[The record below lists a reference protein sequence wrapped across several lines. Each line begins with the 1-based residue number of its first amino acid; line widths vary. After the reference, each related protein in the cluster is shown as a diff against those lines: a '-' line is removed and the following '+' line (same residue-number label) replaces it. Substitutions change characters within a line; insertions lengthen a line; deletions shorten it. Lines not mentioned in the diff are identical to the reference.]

1 MNTAGLGIGGHVVAI
16 PAHIGLFYDG
26 ASERRHARLEFLRP
40 AVEDRRQGIM
50 LLAPSS
56 IAQSARRDLEADLG
70 GSLDSD
76 VRSGRVRLV
85 HYRNDPDL
93 FLENIRGALTAL
105 AAKGLDAIRV
115 FAQVVWGAPG
125 FPVPEDHLW
134 AESRINDLLAG
145 RQVIFVCAYDV
156 SQLPSRALVNGGL
169 ETHPS
174 VVIGGRLSDSPSYL
188 APPEYMRSLMLGL
201 TKPASASERGRLT

>member
-1 MNTAGLGIGGHVVAI
+1 MNRAGLGIGSHVVAI

-76 VRSGRVRLV
+76 VRSGRVRVV
-85 HYRNDPDL
+85 HYSNDPDL
-93 FLENIRGALTAL
+93 FLENMRDALTAL
-105 AAKGLDAIRV
+105 AAKRLDAIRV
-115 FAQVVWGAPG
+115 FAQVAWGAPG

-156 SQLPSRALVNGGL
+156 SRLPSRALNGGL

-188 APPEYMRSLMLGL
+188 APPEYMRSLVLSL
-201 TKPASASERGRLT
+201 SKPASAPDGGRLT

>member
-1 MNTAGLGIGGHVVAI
+1 MNRAGLGIGGDVVAI

-26 ASERRHARLEFLRP
+26 ASERRRARLEFLRP
-40 AVEDRRQGIM
+40 AIEDRRQGIM

-76 VRSGRVRLV
+76 VRSGRVRVV
-85 HYRNDPDL
+85 HYSNDPDL

-115 FAQVVWGAPG
+115 FAQVAWGAPG

-134 AESRINDLLAG
+134 AESRINYLLAG

-156 SQLPSRALVNGGL
+156 SQLPGLALVNGGL

-188 APPEYMRSLMLGL
+188 EPPEYMRSLMLSL
-201 TKPASASERGRLT
+201 TKPASAADRGPLT

>member
-1 MNTAGLGIGGHVVAI
+1 MNRAGLGIGGDVVAI

-26 ASERRHARLEFLRP
+26 ASERRRARLEFLRP
-40 AVEDRRQGIM
+40 AIEDRRQGIM

-76 VRSGRVRLV
+76 VRSGRVRVV
-85 HYRNDPDL
+85 HYSNDPDL

-115 FAQVVWGAPG
+115 FAQVAWGAPG

-134 AESRINDLLAG
+134 AESRINYLLAG

-156 SQLPSRALVNGGL
+156 SQLPGLALVNGGL

-188 APPEYMRSLMLGL
+188 EPPEYMRSLMLSL
-201 TKPASASERGRLT
+201 TKPASASDRGRLT

>member
-1 MNTAGLGIGGHVVAI
+1 MNTAGLGIGGHVVPI
-16 PAHIGLFYDG
+16 PAHIGLFHEG
-26 ASERRHARLEFLRP
+26 EPERRNVRLEFLRP
-40 AVEDRRQGIM
+40 AIEDRRQGIM
-50 LLAPSS
+50 LLAPSD

-85 HYRNDPDL
+85 HYSDDPDL
-93 FLENIRGALTAL
+93 FLENLRDALTAL

-115 FAQVVWGAPG
+115 FAQVAWGAPG

-145 RQVIFVCAYDV
+145 RQVIFLCAYDV

-188 APPEYMRSLMLGL
+188 APPEYMRSLMLSL
-201 TKPASASERGRLT
+201 TKPASASDRGRLR